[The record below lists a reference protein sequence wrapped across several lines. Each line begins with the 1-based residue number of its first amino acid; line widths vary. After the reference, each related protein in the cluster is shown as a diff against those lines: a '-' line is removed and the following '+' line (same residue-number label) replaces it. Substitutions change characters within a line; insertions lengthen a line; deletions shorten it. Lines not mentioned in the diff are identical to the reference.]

1 MWHVYEAV
9 FSLISYIMVSH
20 ALNSSVWRLCNICLE
35 LCSRIDFWY
44 CMDINFKLCSAH
56 ILCATRHANI
66 TYTLY
71 FKFILFSMH
80 IQFLFS
86 TKECVHV
93 YSHDT
98 ASWYMYVCIIDLYV
112 YVCISCV
119 CLCIIIFMLY
129 VYHDVCMCIMCN
141 LCMYVYQTI
150 SYVHY
155 IYLLMICIYTQYL
168 RFSTILCC

>member
-56 ILCATRHANI
+56 ILCTTRHANI

-71 FKFILFSMH
+71 FKFILLSMH

-98 ASWYMYVCIIDLYV
+98 ASWYIYVCV
-112 YVCISCV
+112 YHWSVCV
-119 CLCIIIFMLY
+119 CMYIMCMS
-129 VYHDVCMCIMCN
+129 VYHNFYVVCVSW
-141 LCMYVYQTI
+141 CMYVYH
-150 SYVHY
+150 V
-155 IYLLMICIYTQYL
+155 
-168 RFSTILCC
+168 